1 MRRREPAAADR
12 VVHRN
17 QVRAWCLLVDSFL
30 SPLFK
35 VKFGE
40 AADQDSQEL
49 FGLISH
55 FVHDFR
61 RTHADLRS
69 GVTAVDQSS

>member
-1 MRRREPAAADR
+1 MDQPQPTVLLTITRSQR
-12 VVHRN
+12 
-17 QVRAWCLLVDSFL
+17 CLLVDSFL